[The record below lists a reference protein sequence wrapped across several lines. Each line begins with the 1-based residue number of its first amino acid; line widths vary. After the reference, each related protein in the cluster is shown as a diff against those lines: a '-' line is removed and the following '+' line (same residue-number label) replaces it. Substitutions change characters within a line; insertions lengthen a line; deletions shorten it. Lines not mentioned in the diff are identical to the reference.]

1 MPASATAITRL
12 PSALAGR
19 ADSLKASRVGG
30 EKSKRGT
37 FRPLAPIPTSPHP
50 NPLTRQ
56 NDPDPNPSA
65 QGGGER

>member
-1 MPASATAITRL
+1 MPASATATTRL
-12 PSALAGR
+12 PSALGEGGLAEGEPG
-19 ADSLKASRVGG
+19 GG

-37 FRPLAPIPTSPHP
+37 FRSLAPIPTSPHP